1 MLHGPSWVGEACSW
15 GISSPVLP
23 SCPRSLQQALWRECP
38 LPCPPGPELSA
49 CPGWPSGCSED
60 LARPWQLWPH
70 QPIKTPPHCALP
82 TLSSLHPFLP
92 TLPTVPEMRKTWQNI
107 HQTISSGY
115 FEGSYVGGNYTGFL
129 CSVIYVLFMKK
140 NYVYTL
146 PISFSVFSIFRMFP
160 PLSILHPLIHM
171 KPPMCFLF

>member
-1 MLHGPSWVGEACSW
+1 MAH
-15 GISSPVLP
+15 
-23 SCPRSLQQALWRECP
+23 
-38 LPCPPGPELSA
+38 PELVKLAPGTLALLCFHLAPGASNKLSGESA
-49 CPGWPSGCSED
+49 LCSAPRGQSCWPAQDDHQGALRTWQGPGHFGHISPS
-60 LARPWQLWPH
+60 
-70 QPIKTPPHCALP
+70 KFLP
-82 TLSSLHPFLP
+82 TVLSPLSLPFIHSSLHFQL
-92 TLPTVPEMRKTWQNI
+92 PEMRKTWQNI

-146 PISFSVFSIFRMFP
+146 PISYSVFSIFRMFP

-171 KPPMCFLF
+171 EPPMCFLF